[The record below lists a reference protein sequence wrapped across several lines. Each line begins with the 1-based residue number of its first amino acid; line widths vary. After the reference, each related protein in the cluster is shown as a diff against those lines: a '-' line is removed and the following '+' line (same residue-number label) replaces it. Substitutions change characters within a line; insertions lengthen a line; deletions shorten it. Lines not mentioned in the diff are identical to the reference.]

1 MAYTSAVTMCGGPD
15 MYMAEIIKEKRAITE
30 TMEEMELKEASTE
43 LTHDLYINP
52 VCKIPVQKSTAKHVV
67 DYEGENV
74 YFCCDGCKESF
85 DKEPAAYIN

>member
-1 MAYTSAVTMCGGPD
+1 
-15 MYMAEIIKEKRAITE
+15 MYMAEIIKGKRAFTE

-43 LTHDLYINP
+43 LTLDLYINP